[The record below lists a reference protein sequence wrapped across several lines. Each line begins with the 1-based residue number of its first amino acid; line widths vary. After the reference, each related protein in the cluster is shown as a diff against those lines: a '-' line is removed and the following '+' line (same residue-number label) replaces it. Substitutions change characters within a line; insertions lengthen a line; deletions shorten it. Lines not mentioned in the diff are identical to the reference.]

1 MSGSD
6 RGSIQKKRGT
16 LSERSSGSQAGER
29 FVLINNKPNKII
41 DASDHNSDVRSQG
54 SPDLQQMAKGE
65 QSPIKLNFAATTVAP
80 GDATPK
86 TGGGSNATNTNGNRQ
101 NSIIANMMKHKFCN
115 LDIQT
120 NIEKKNEIITN
131 LLHNQ
136 VDALIQNSNIICKY
150 HEE

>member
-1 MSGSD
+1 M
-6 RGSIQKKRGT
+6 I
-16 LSERSSGSQAGER
+16 
-29 FVLINNKPNKII
+29 NKPNKII

-54 SPDLQQMAKGE
+54 SPDLGQMAKDD
-65 QSPIKLNFAATTVAP
+65 QSPIKLNFGIAGATTVGAP
-80 GDATPK
+80 GDTTPK
-86 TGGGSNATNTNGNRQ
+86 TVGSNANNTNGNRQ

-136 VDALIQNSNIICKY
+136 VDALI
-150 HEE
+150 

>member
-1 MSGSD
+1 MSGSE

-16 LSERSSGSQAGER
+16 LSERSSNSQSEKK

-54 SPDLQQMAKGE
+54 SPELHKMAKGE
-65 QSPIKLNFAATTVAP
+65 ESPAKLNFAGATTVGAP

-136 VDALIQNSNIICKY
+136 VDALI
-150 HEE
+150 

>member
-6 RGSIQKKRGT
+6 RGSIQRKRGT
-16 LSERSSGSQAGER
+16 LSERSSNSQSEKK
-29 FVLINNKPNKII
+29 FVLINNKPNKIL

-54 SPDLQQMAKGE
+54 SPDLQQMAKGD
-65 QSPIKLNFAATTVAP
+65 QSPIKLNFAGATTVGAP
-80 GDATPK
+80 GDATTPK

-136 VDALIQNSNIICKY
+136 VDALI
-150 HEE
+150 

>member
-16 LSERSSGSQAGER
+16 YSERSSNSQSEKK
-29 FVLINNKPNKII
+29 FVLINNKPNPII

-54 SPDLQQMAKGE
+54 SPDLQKMAPGE
-65 QSPIKLNFAATTVAP
+65 ESPIKLNFAGTTTVGGP

-136 VDALIQNSNIICKY
+136 VDALI
-150 HEE
+150 